1 MAGVESLRVE
11 VAYAGE
17 RTSSRVALD
26 VPAGTTV
33 RGAIERAR
41 VLNRHPEIDL
51 SRYAVGIFGTRCG
64 LDDLVADGARVEI
77 YRPLLRD
84 PKDARRQRARP
95 SA

>member
-11 VAYAGE
+11 VAYVGE

-41 VLNRHPEIDL
+41 VLERHPEIDL
-51 SRYAVGIFGTRCG
+51 SRYAVGISGTRCE
-64 LDDLVADGARVEI
+64 LDDLVADGARVEV

-95 SA
+95 AA

>member
-1 MAGVESLRVE
+1 MAAVDVLGVE

-17 RTSSRVALD
+17 RCSSRVALQ

-41 VLNRHPEIDL
+41 VLTRHPEIDL
-51 SRYAVGIFGTRCG
+51 ARDAVGIFGQRCE
-64 LDDLVADGARVEI
+64 LDDLVSDGARVEI

-84 PKDARRQRARP
+84 PKEARRRRAAP
-95 SA
+95 